1 MPHRRR
7 HGIGAR
13 RSRPGPD
20 AREDPGGSQQ
30 ERDSDA
36 VQHRRTLPVADR
48 QVSRQRH
55 LLTESSPPRCMA
67 GGKLCALWQRRA
79 PLVLGQD
86 MRGFSA
92 NTPAREVLSCRG
104 QASNPILALRGEG
117 KNEDAKSRPGR
128 ASSLRLLSTASCS
141 RPLAR
146 HRGRADRPRHAAFF
160 VASLPVPL
168 HSGHSSTM
176 RPSYMDPGT

>member
-7 HGIGAR
+7 HGVGAR

-20 AREDPGGSQQ
+20 AREDPGRSQQ

-48 QVSRQRH
+48 QASRHGR

-67 GGKLCALWQRRA
+67 GASQAAATERKRARFRAAHASISWGREAATEAALCALRQRRA

-92 NTPAREVLSCRG
+92 NTPPLASVLSCRG

-117 KNEDAKSRPGR
+117 RTRTPR
-128 ASSLRLLSTASCS
+128 ADLAAPVPFGFYRMPPVA

-146 HRGRADRPRHAAFF
+146 IPLGE
-160 VASLPVPL
+160 AS
-168 HSGHSSTM
+168 
-176 RPSYMDPGT
+176 